1 MAKSKCGHC
10 GHGVFE
16 LEAIEAGKAKTRV
29 TVLQCAGCGAVAGAA
44 DALGIGALL
53 KLQEARIDAIAQQVH
68 RIDAGL
74 RAIVEA
80 LNQR

>member
-16 LEAIEAGKAKTRV
+16 LETIEAGKAKARV
-29 TVLQCAGCGAVAGAA
+29 SVLQCAKCGAVAGPLPQLQ
-44 DALGIGALL
+44 DA
-53 KLQEARIDAIAQQVH
+53 KIDEIAHQVH

-80 LNQR
+80 LNKR